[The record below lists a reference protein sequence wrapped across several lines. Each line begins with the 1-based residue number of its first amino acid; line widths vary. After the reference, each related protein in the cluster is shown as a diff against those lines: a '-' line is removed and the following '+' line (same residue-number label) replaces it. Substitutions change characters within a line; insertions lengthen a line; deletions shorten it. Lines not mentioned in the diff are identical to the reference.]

1 MPPKSTKI
9 NKVVNIFFETWES
22 FWQKTNIAGLSN
34 ARTDQGWRRYVWVL
48 IFALFTILTITG
60 LADVCKDYAT
70 YPVTTSVTVEH
81 HNQVST
87 YRNFGANL
95 IQVYIIRTKY

>member
-1 MPPKSTKI
+1 MSS
-9 NKVVNIFFETWES
+9 IFFETWES

-48 IFALFTILTITG
+48 IFALFTVLTITG

-87 YRNFGANL
+87 NINCKNNFM
-95 IQVYIIRTKY
+95 QVYIYHRI